1 MNRRMGFAMAASAAL
16 ALCVSAAVAEPAQV
30 RFASP
35 APAMS
40 PITVGGIQPWAKE
53 VNEAAPDAIA
63 IQVYAGPSIAT
74 FNNVYDRVTN
84 AVVDAGFATLGGAG
98 LKVPKTSVVSLPFEE
113 KNAFNESVA
122 LWRLYDQGIMGDEY
136 KTVHVLTL
144 WTFPGGAIHSSKRV
158 RTLADV
164 KGLKVVA
171 SSRITGD
178 MLELLGAVP
187 ISSQPTDYYPSLQ
200 RGLADAVVIGW
211 AQVTTFKLEEV
222 TKYHVDVS
230 LGSTPAMTFMNNDS
244 WAKLPDKAKETIQK
258 FSGEP
263 WSRRMGNITARPPG
277 DLPGHEIV
285 ELSDQEA
292 AGWKARLAPITEN
305 WLKET
310 PDGAKV
316 LAAYRAELAKVRA
329 EHAKGTTVKN

>member
-1 MNRRMGFAMAASAAL
+1 MKTRMVL
-16 ALCVSAAVAEPAQV
+16 AAVAVATLPLVATAEPVQL

-63 IQVYAGPSIAT
+63 VQVYAGPSVAN

-84 AVVDAGFATLGGAG
+84 AVVDAGFATLGGIG
-98 LKVPKTSVVSLPFEE
+98 LAVPKTTVISLPFEE
-113 KNAFNESVA
+113 KDAFNESVA
-122 LWRLYDQGIMGDEY
+122 LWRIFKQGVLGDEY
-136 KTVHVLTL
+136 KSVHVLTL
-144 WTFPGGAIHSSKRV
+144 WSFPGGAIHSNKRIHN
-158 RTLADV
+158 LADV
-164 KGLKVVA
+164 KGLKIA
-171 SSRITGD
+171 TGSKISGE
-178 MLELLGAVP
+178 MIELLGAVP
-187 ISSQPTDYYPSLQ
+187 VSVQPTDYYPSVQ
-200 RGLADAVVIGW
+200 RGIADGVTIGW
-211 AQVTTFKLEEV
+211 AQVTTFKLDEV

-230 LGSTPAMTFMNNDS
+230 LGSTPAMTFMNNAS
-244 WAKLPDKAKETIQK
+244 WAKLTDKAKATLEK

-263 WSRRMGNITARPPG
+263 WSRRMGSITSRPPG

-285 ELSDQEA
+285 TLSNDEMA
-292 AGWKARLAPITEN
+292 RWKQRLAPITEN

-316 LAAYRAELAKVRA
+316 LAAYRAALLEVRA
-329 EHAKGTTVKN
+329 ERAKGTLVKN

>member
-1 MNRRMGFAMAASAAL
+1 MRTRIALAAAAIATLPLAASADPVQL
-16 ALCVSAAVAEPAQV
+16 

-63 IQVYAGPSIAT
+63 VQVYAGPSVAN

-84 AVVDAGFATLGGAG
+84 AVVDAGFATLGGIG
-98 LKVPKTSVVSLPFEE
+98 LAVPKTTVISLPFEE
-113 KNAFNESVA
+113 KDSFNESVA
-122 LWRLYDQGIMGDEY
+122 LWRIFKSGALGDEY
-136 KTVHVLTL
+136 KSVHVLTL
-144 WTFPGGAIHSSKRV
+144 WSFPGGAIHSNKRV
-158 RTLADV
+158 RTLGDV
-164 KGLKVVA
+164 KGLKLA
-171 SSRITGD
+171 TGSRLTGD
-178 MLELLGAVP
+178 MVEKLGAVP
-187 ISSQPTDYYPSLQ
+187 IAVQPTDYYPSVQ
-200 RGLADAVVIGW
+200 RGLADGVVIGW

-230 LGSTPAMTFMNNDS
+230 LGSTPAMTFMNSDS
-244 WAKLPDKAKETIQK
+244 WAKLPDKAKATIEK

-263 WSRRMGNITARPPG
+263 WARRMGTITSRPPG

-285 ELSDQEA
+285 ELSDQEMA
-292 AGWKARLAPITEN
+292 NWKSRLTPITEN

-316 LAAYRAELAKVRA
+316 LAAYRSALTDVRA
-329 EHAKGTTVKN
+329 ERAKGTLVKN